1 MFLCRIIK
9 VITLLIIFF
18 LTVDASSQSY
28 NKEVEAK
35 LQIKEVNGNLSIKG
49 IAFNKTLKT
58 KKISYKL
65 SVFKTGSSKNKSTNK
80 QSGKSI
86 VNANEHKDLSSTSV
100 NFNKETKVII
110 LLLIYDTNLA
120 IIGKDRVVFND
131 DEENNIAVKKGI
143 ASKVN
148 NAATKLFTQV
158 INEDFEAKIQTENT
172 NGIIIIT
179 GTAFN
184 KTELTSSLKY
194 KLTLYNL
201 SESKDNI
208 EEEQGSRFILSANK
222 KVNLSSITSR
232 LNGDEKKI
240 AILLIYNL
248 DDELVAQDSVVF
260 NKGDKDKII
269 KKAALDSAL
278 KKEQEKSKDVSLAVK
293 DGLELRGIIVEDT
306 KTKPG
311 REFYRLFY
319 SLYTKNNIN
328 GNKVVK
334 IKEVLALGRNTKI
347 EVIVGDDMVFS
358 FFVRPSL
365 EYLTQIND
373 YAIIK
378 VYKHFK
384 NSKNESKKIKQY

>member
-9 VITLLIIFF
+9 VITLIIVFF
-18 LTVDASSQSY
+18 LTVEASSQSY
-28 NKEVEAK
+28 NTDVEAK
-35 LQIKEVNGNLSIKG
+35 IIVKEENGFLAIKG
-49 IAFNKTLKT
+49 TAQNKTVIT
-58 KKISYKL
+58 KNISYRL
-65 SVFKTGSSKNKSTNK
+65 SVFKTGVNQSKSNNK
-80 QSGKSI
+80 QSGKFI
-86 VNANEHKDLSSTSV
+86 IKPNKHKDLSSISI
-100 NFNKETKVII
+100 NFNQDTKVII
-110 LLLIYDTNLA
+110 LLLIYDKNLA

-131 DEENNIAVKKGI
+131 DKENNIAIKKEI
-143 ASKVN
+143 ANKVN
-148 NAATKLFTQV
+148 NTVTKLSTQ

-172 NGIIIIT
+172 NGIIVIT
-179 GTAFN
+179 STAFN

-194 KLTLYNL
+194 KFTLFNL
-201 SESKDNI
+201 NENVSGI
-208 EEEQGSRFILSANK
+208 EEEKESRFILPANK
-222 KVNLSSITSR
+222 KNSLSSITFR
-232 LNGDEKKI
+232 LNGLEKKI
-240 AILLIYNL
+240 AVLLIYNL
-248 DDELVAQDSVVF
+248 DNELVAEDRLVF
-260 NKGDKDKII
+260 NEGVKDKIE
-269 KKAALDSAL
+269 KKATEYIKL
-278 KKEQEKSKDVSLAVK
+278 KQEQENSKDVSVAVK

-328 GNKVVK
+328 GNEVVK

-347 EVIVGDDMVFS
+347 EVIVGDDIVFS
-358 FFVRPSL
+358 FFVRPSM